1 MTESKLVKS
10 MAKILKKSSISKK
23 FRKIIELIHFALPW
37 GILGIILIGP
47 VVSNICFSIIRNV
60 NIIISS
66 NGRSWFTM
74 LTQEVTGK
82 DDNIIIHLLNY

>member
-23 FRKIIELIHFALPW
+23 NLGKLLNSIHFALPW
-37 GILGIILIGP
+37 GILGIICIGP
-47 VVSNICFSIIRNV
+47 NLVSNRCFNIIRNV

-66 NGRSWFTM
+66 NGGK
-74 LTQEVTGK
+74 LAYNVDTGSYRK
-82 DDNIIIHLLNY
+82 R